1 MKIDIFCHITP
12 PKFLEAFEKRVSAEV
27 SKQLP
32 CRLLPSLTD
41 LELRFGIMDK
51 YEDMAQVLTLTNPPI
66 ETVAE
71 PVDAIELARIVNDE
85 MAELVA
91 KYPDRFVGA
100 VACLP
105 MNDIEAALKEVDRV
119 INELQFRG
127 VQIYTN
133 ILGKPLDSPEF
144 MPLYEK
150 MAQYALPI
158 WIHPFFQYAGAVAK
172 DKEKFADYRVF
183 AGKGDP
189 AWAMERA
196 AFVLPAAT
204 ASAMTRLVY
213 SGVFDT
219 YPDIKFITHH
229 CGSNIPYVA
238 YRIEILHGMFE
249 VREGVDQGL
258 AKPILEYYK
267 MFYADSALHGNAAA
281 LMCGYDFFGA
291 DHILFGSDMP
301 FDSEIGL
308 LAMCQTV
315 ESIEKMEIT
324 DTERRKI
331 FEDNAKE
338 LLRLR
343 I

>member
-1 MKIDIFCHITP
+1 MGNSNVKISILSLGGHEYLPDGRSRGFNENFDLAIESGYIFEGFGQERR
-12 PKFLEAFEKRVSAEV
+12 KKVLSVAFEH
-27 SKQLP
+27 
-32 CRLLPSLTD
+32 
-41 LELRFGIMDK
+41 GINFLDVTQDSEK
-51 YEDMAQVLTLTNPPI
+51 EALGRNLKGIRPP
-66 ETVAE
+66 
-71 PVDAIELARIVNDE
+71 
-85 MAELVA
+85 
-91 KYPDRFVGA
+91 Y
-100 VACLP
+100 
-105 MNDIEAALKEVDRV
+105 
-119 INELQFRG
+119 
-127 VQIYTN
+127 QIYIQTR
-133 ILGKPLDSPEF
+133 PEG
-144 MPLYEK
+144 MVYTYDEYNRK
-150 MAQYALPI
+150 MAQYDLPI
-158 WIHPFFQYAGAVAK
+158 WIHPFYQYTGAVAK
-172 DKEKFADYRVF
+172 DKEQFADYRVF
-183 AGKGDP
+183 TGKEDP

-196 AFVLPAAT
+196 ALGLPAAT

-238 YRIEILHGMFE
+238 YRIEILYDMFK
-249 VREGVDQGL
+249 VREGIDQGL
-258 AKPILEYYK
+258 TRPILEYYK

-291 DHILFGSDMP
+291 EHILFGSDMP

-324 DTERRKI
+324 DIERRKI
-331 FEDNAKE
+331 FEDNARE

>member
-12 PKFLEAFEKRVSAEV
+12 PKFLEALEKMVSAEV

-41 LELRFGIMDK
+41 LGLRFGIMDK
-51 YEDMAQVLTLTNPPI
+51 SEDMVQVLTLTNPPI

-71 PVDAIELARIVNDE
+71 PADAVELARIVNDE

-91 KYPDRFVGA
+91 KHPGRFVGA

-105 MNDIEAALKEVDRV
+105 MNDMEAALKEVDRA
-119 INELQFRG
+119 INELHFRG

-133 ILGKPLDSPEF
+133 IMGKTLDSPEL

-150 MAQYALPI
+150 MVHYDLPI
-158 WIHPFFQYAGAVAK
+158 WIHPFYQYAGAVAK
-172 DKEKFADYRVF
+172 DKEQFADYRVF
-183 AGKGDP
+183 TGKEDP

-196 AFVLPAAT
+196 ALGLPAAT

-238 YRIEILHGMFE
+238 CRIEILYDMFK
-249 VREGVDQGL
+249 VREGVDHGL
-258 AKPILEYYK
+258 ARPILEYYK

-291 DHILFGSDMP
+291 EHILFGSDMP

-324 DTERRKI
+324 DIERRKI
-331 FEDNAKE
+331 FEDNARE